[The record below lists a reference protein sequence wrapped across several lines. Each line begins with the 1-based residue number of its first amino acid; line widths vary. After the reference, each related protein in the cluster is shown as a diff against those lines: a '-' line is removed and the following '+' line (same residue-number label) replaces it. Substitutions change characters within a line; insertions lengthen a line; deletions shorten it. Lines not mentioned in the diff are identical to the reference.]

1 MNKIFKGM
9 LSWLIVVLMTVQ
21 ICPVLAEQTE
31 MAEETIDNSVYANSV
46 TAIANKLEILARY
59 EEVDKESLLKAAL
72 VELIKENP
80 ELYEPVLDA
89 MLASIDENSAYY
101 NENETKKLMDTLS
114 DEVTGIGVNV
124 LMNDGSIIVS
134 QPIPGSPAEKAGI
147 KAGDIIVAAD
157 DVDLRGLDFDMALDY
172 IRGPIGSSVNVKIV
186 RSGVKD
192 PLVFSIVRDLVV
204 SSPVEYELIEQDSKK
219 IAKITLYSFTDTAFE
234 HFEEA
239 LKNADSDGTKN
250 IIIDLRNNG
259 GGYLD
264 QAVKIADLFLPEG
277 KIITT
282 EDHKLDI
289 LNSVY
294 TAKGKETDYDVVI
307 LINGMSAS
315 ASEVLTAALSENG
328 MARVI
333 GERSF
338 GKGTVQTIA
347 ETGLGGVIKYTSAY
361 YLTPEGNNIHKVGI
375 TPDAVVTNSF
385 KPVDMS
391 EFSMFTLAKK
401 YMVGDTGEDVK
412 NAKRMLEYLGLF
424 VGEINDIYDE
434 NLKIAV
440 NNYQQYKGLYPY
452 GVLDITT
459 QLNLYE
465 TLRETEVEVDDQ
477 LQAAIDAF

>member
-1 MNKIFKGM
+1 MKKILNSLLTWIMIATFTFQ
-9 LSWLIVVLMTVQ
+9 L
-21 ICPVLAEQTE
+21 CPVA
-31 MAEETIDNSVYANSV
+31 AEETEAAAASVDGEMLANSI

-59 EEVDKESLLKAAL
+59 DEVDGESLYKAAL
-72 VELIKENP
+72 VEIIKQNP

-89 MLASIDENSAYY
+89 MLTSIDENSAYY

-124 LMNDGSIIVS
+124 LMNDGNIIVS

-147 KAGDIIVAAD
+147 KAGDIIIAAD
-157 DVDLRGLDFDMALDY
+157 GVDLRGLDFDMALDY
-172 IRGPIGSSVNVKIV
+172 IRGPIGTEVKVTIV
-186 RSGVKD
+186 RSGVSET
-192 PLVFSIVRDLVV
+192 LTFSIIRDLVV
-204 SSPVEYELIEQDSKK
+204 SSPVEYELIEQDNKK

-282 EDHKLDI
+282 EDYKLDI
-289 LNSVY
+289 FNRVY
-294 TAKGKETDYDVVI
+294 TASGKETDYDVVI

-315 ASEVLTAALSENG
+315 ASEVLTAALRENG

-333 GERSF
+333 GEKSF

-347 ETGLGGVIKYTSAY
+347 DTSMGGVIKYTSAY
-361 YLTPEGNNIHKVGI
+361 YLTPEGNNIHKIGI
-375 TPDAVVTNSF
+375 TPDAEVINSF
-385 KPVDMS
+385 KAVDMS
-391 EFSMFTLAKK
+391 EFSMFSLAKK
-401 YMVGDTGEDVK
+401 YMLGDTGEEVE

-440 NNYQQYKGLYPY
+440 NTYQQYKGLYPY